1 MILLMLAPLW
11 RDTYKYL
18 EVDARHWAGE
28 HREILLVEEVVYR
41 SFEREVCPIEYQH
54 LFERDVAHKVFG
66 QFARQ

>member
-28 HREILLVEEVVYR
+28 HREILLVEEVVNR
-41 SFEREVCPIEYQH
+41 TFQGNVCPRERQD
-54 LFERDVAHKVFG
+54 LFERKV
-66 QFARQ
+66 